1 MLTSYSYMNRTKDH
15 IIILVFA
22 ALHFAVALGCRLI
35 GIADDLILTLLTM
48 LLVVIICFRRPTSV
62 TFMAVSVI
70 LVNILGFALGKGTA
84 ALISLLA
91 SSPLVI
97 YPLST
102 FLSTLLIGWGWL
114 GVAVSY
120 SDRHPY
126 SMENTSSRSLRWL
139 LAAFV
144 VIIIVRMIL
153 LFSTHDISDPRNT
166 TTGILLDYV
175 FSCGALVWVAEY
187 AISSSQKAR
196 ASEADAKLAEFRY
209 LKLKQQVNPH
219 FLFNSLNI
227 LDCLIQEKEQ
237 KKASEYIH
245 KLAEIYRYMLHN
257 EEKDV
262 VSLAEE
268 MEFVGKYVDLLYVR
282 WPEGLDVKVRIDDEF
297 LTKKVVP
304 CSVQLLIEN
313 AIKHNAVLADKKLT
327 LDIHTTDKSVVV
339 SNSLH
344 PKYSS
349 TPSTG
354 LGLKYIRQRYKDLS
368 GKTVIVRPSDDL
380 FTVILPFV

>member
-1 MLTSYSYMNRTKDH
+1 MKFNKDH
-15 IIILVFA
+15 LIITVFA
-22 ALHFAVALGCRLI
+22 VLHFAVALGCRLI

-84 ALISLLA
+84 ALIALFA
-91 SSPLVI
+91 GSPLVI

-102 FLSTLLIGWGWL
+102 FVSTEVIGWGWL
-114 GVAVSY
+114 AAAIAY
-120 SDRHPY
+120 SDNHPAKV
-126 SMENTSSRSLRWL
+126 ENASSRSLRWL
-139 LAAFV
+139 LVAFV
-144 VIIIVRMIL
+144 VIIVVRMIL
-153 LFSTHDISDPRNT
+153 LFSTHDISDSGNMT
-166 TTGILLDYV
+166 IGILLDYV

-196 ASEADAKLAEFRY
+196 ASEADAKLAEYRY

-227 LDCLIQEKEQ
+227 LDCLIQEKNQE
-237 KKASEYIH
+237 KASEYIH
-245 KLAEIYRYMLHN
+245 KLADIYRYMLHN
-257 EEKDV
+257 EEKDL
-262 VSLAEE
+262 VSLKEE
-268 MEFVGKYVDLLYVR
+268 MEFVKKYVDLLYVR
-282 WPEGLDVKVRIDDEF
+282 WPEGLDVRVNIGNESLERNVI
-297 LTKKVVP
+297 P

-313 AIKHNAVLADKKLT
+313 AIKHNAVLPDKKLAI
-327 LDIHTTDKSVVV
+327 DIHTTDKSVVV
-339 SNSLH
+339 SNNLH
-344 PKYSS
+344 PKYSE

-368 GKTVIVRPSDDL
+368 GKVVIVRPGDDS